1 MLLSMDTSQ
10 IVDFLQ
16 TTIGQAVLG
25 AVEFIYELF
34 FPSNSPG
41 APGAGA

>member
-1 MLLSMDTSQ
+1 MDVSQ

-25 AVEFIYELF
+25 AVEFVYELL
-34 FPSNSPG
+34 FPSNAPG
-41 APGAGA
+41 APKP